1 MKDKDKIFIVC
12 YINVGDIDEADV
24 YQYLENAAQSLTF
37 DETVFRLL
45 IPTRDIPTKIE
56 CINPVLCNEEQYEKV
71 NELIKNMELGI
82 KDFELMTKKFKEK
95 SPKK

>member
-1 MKDKDKIFIVC
+1 MKDKDKIFLIC
-12 YINVGDIDEADV
+12 YINVRDIDEADV
-24 YQYLENAAQSLTF
+24 FQYIENAAQSLTF
-37 DETVFRLL
+37 DETVLRLM
-45 IPTRDIPTKIE
+45 IPTRNLPTKIE

-82 KDFELMTKKFKEK
+82 KDFEIMTKKNKEK

>member
-1 MKDKDKIFIVC
+1 MKDKDKIFLIYYV
-12 YINVGDIDEADV
+12 NVRDIDEV
-24 YQYLENAAQSLTF
+24 YIHQYLEEIAKVFIF
-37 DETVFRLL
+37 DETVLKLL

-82 KDFELMTKKFKEK
+82 KDFELMAKKFKEK